1 MYGPEWKE
9 VMQAEEEKLRAL
21 QAEEQAKK
29 EMMARNERE
38 RRERKR
44 IRLGG
49 MEAVGFVKEE
59 GF

>member
-1 MYGPEWKE
+1 MYGPDWKE

-21 QAEEQAKK
+21 QAGEQAKK

-38 RRERKR
+38 RAERKR

-49 MEAVGFVKEE
+49 VEAAGFVRDE